1 MDNFNIIS
9 NDAMLPVLPLDKIL
23 QAKSVENTKKEQF
36 SKDFESVFIGKLLD
50 EMKNTIGSWGFE
62 DEDGGSE
69 QIQGIFWSQLA
80 DNIGSNGGLGMW
92 KDIYK
97 SLPDSEN
104 NTSAQTVDKKI

>member
-9 NDAMLPVLPLDKIL
+9 NDAMLPVLPLDRM
-23 QAKSVENTKKEQF
+23 QQTKSVENAKKEQF

-80 DNIGSNGGLGMW
+80 DNIGGNGGFGMW

-97 SLPDSEN
+97 SLADPE
-104 NTSAQTVDKKI
+104 NTSAQSVDNKI